1 VVGVL
6 QSKILFILTEL
17 LFNATGLLYCL
28 YQVVKQY
35 EDFEKFHRDLNN
47 EFPRTVL
54 PQMPKVF
61 LTSLFELNI
70 SERRSAVE
78 ELLKFVAVTP
88 IVATNHVTLEF
99 LGKLSSAVFLF

>member
-1 VVGVL
+1 
-6 QSKILFILTEL
+6 
-17 LFNATGLLYCL
+17 LYCFN
-28 YQVVKQY
+28 QVVKQY
-35 EDFEKFHRDLNN
+35 EDFEKFHRDLCS

-54 PQMPKVF
+54 PQMPKAF

-78 ELLKFVAVTP
+78 ELLKYVAVTP

-99 LGKLSSAVFLF
+99 LGQFHMPVPYFITV